1 MDPQLVMASENPK
14 KAESIY
20 EFSAKDI
27 DGNEVRLPVV
37 VHRVKLYYFQTPR
50 SAWRS
55 TRAMSASS

>member
-37 VHRVKLYYFQTPR
+37 HNRVKLYYLTPR
-50 SAWRS
+50 SA
-55 TRAMSASS
+55 

>member
-37 VHRVKLYYFQTPR
+37 HSRVKLYYFQTPR